1 MVKITSRK
9 FVDRK
14 SAKAFADDN
23 NAKVERYSDPTGY
36 FKFIV
41 RLAEVEPKK
50 ESAVDKLTEVR
61 EIIKKIN
68 QK

>member
-1 MVKITSRK
+1 MVVTSRK

-14 SAKAFADDN
+14 SAKAFADAN

-41 RLAEVEPKK
+41 RLGTDSKK
-50 ESAVDKLTEVR
+50 STK
-61 EIIKKIN
+61 
-68 QK
+68 